1 MRLSDKIAIVTG
13 AASGIGRAAAVRFA
27 SEGATVFAA
36 DTNEAGIRETAELSD
51 AIEPLAA
58 DVSSAASVAAMVQ
71 TVVDR
76 LPVKIV
82 VLHISIY
89 VLVFQVLIILFT
101 SITGIGRE
109 GFWKLVVKLFKSFQ
123 VGD

>member
-58 DVSSAASVAAMVQ
+58 DVSSAASVVAMVQ

-76 LPVKIV
+76 HGRLDV
-82 VLHISIY
+82 VFSNA
-89 VLVFQVLIILFT
+89 
-101 SITGIGRE
+101 GIMRDGNA
-109 GFWKLVVKLFKSFQ
+109 
-123 VGD
+123 DN